1 MNLKLIDLARLK
13 NDFTQARIILKKRNH
28 QSRHH
33 LSLKTFETNSVDVSG
48 NLRNSWPKKLI
59 SIENH
64 LNEIGKLKKINSKII
79 LIR

>member
-13 NDFTQARIILKKRNH
+13 NDFTQARTILEKRNH
-28 QSRHH
+28 QST
-33 LSLKTFETNSVDVSG
+33 LNTFETNSVDVTG

-64 LNEIGKLKKINSKII
+64 LNEIGKLKKKLSAPI
-79 LIR
+79 